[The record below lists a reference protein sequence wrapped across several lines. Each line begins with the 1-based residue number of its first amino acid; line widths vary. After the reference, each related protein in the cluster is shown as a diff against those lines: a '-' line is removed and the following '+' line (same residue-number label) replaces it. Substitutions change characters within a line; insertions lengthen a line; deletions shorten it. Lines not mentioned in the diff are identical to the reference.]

1 MKKEIEFI
9 KSATEK
15 LRTQGDITVDEANYI
30 FILATVIYTYELGQ
44 HFGKQYLNNFNSKF
58 NYPDVSRA
66 LSEWYDEV
74 CSQISDKFEFH
85 NFVATIPSMP
95 LCPVFTGVRKE
106 YAPTLHAIYKTW
118 YEKGR
123 VLECNWKTTNNFYNA
138 NKDTNKEMLRWL
150 LKNVLLSFDV
160 IYGKLN
166 EIYFTRYGVLGL
178 LPVYER
184 EIEQE
189 KLHKLSEYNV
199 PFLQSANSRRAL
211 SHKYY
216 SIVCPIEYKDVV
228 NAIADDQPIPKVMP
242 VETKTRIPKD
252 VAYIEYLTSRLYN
265 RGDIEL
271 EEADNLYLLFKTY
284 QMLRAMANK
293 VTAPLTAIFRQKV
306 RSMAEPGL
314 QALRLWY
321 EAVEKMLKQNKHG
334 NFVQT
339 LPNNTSMNLYQLGA
353 PIKRCL
359 KILPKEPPE
368 VIVRCN
374 DVFDIKDVCL
384 DVGRVAIKT
393 EFDEYAYYISSRYG
407 FFERNGIDMSLWKTI
422 TKYENRAWKDIFE
435 SPRKHMMENI
445 MLGKLC
451 FAEYLG
457 IKYIII
463 NNAIAVQE
471 EDRKKALEIL
481 NLPNNKILYA
491 AELAVQKDLEKIQ
504 NELTKR
510 PEDETLVN
518 KERALRTMNA
528 DNIALEYITQ
538 GVKMVYKAQKDKEE
552 YIEDG
557 DWMEVVR

>member
-1 MKKEIEFI
+1 MKRETEFV
-9 KSATEK
+9 KTMTEK
-15 LRTQGDITVDEANYI
+15 LKTQGDVTEDEATYI
-30 FILATVIYTYELGQ
+30 FILATVVYTYELGQ
-44 HFGKQYLNNFNSKF
+44 HFGKQHLNDFNFKF
-58 NYPDVSRA
+58 NYPDVSEA
-66 LSEWYDEV
+66 LGEWYDEV
-74 CSQISDKFEFH
+74 RSQISDEFEFH
-85 NFVATIPSMP
+85 NFITTIPSIP
-95 LCPVFTGVRKE
+95 LCPVLIGVERS
-106 YAPTLHAIYKTW
+106 YARTLHAIYKVW
-118 YEKGR
+118 YEKGHI
-123 VLECNWKTTNNFYNA
+123 LERNWTTSNSLHNVDERMFQWLKENA
-138 NKDTNKEMLRWL
+138 P
-150 LKNVLLSFDV
+150 LSFD
-160 IYGKLN
+160 IMPGSRGK
-166 EIYFTRYGVLGL
+166 IHFVRYGVLGL
-178 LPVYER
+178 LPVYES

-189 KLHKLSEYNV
+189 KLHKLT
-199 PFLQSANSRRAL
+199 
-211 SHKYY
+211 
-216 SIVCPIEYKDVV
+216 
-228 NAIADDQPIPKVMP
+228 
-242 VETKTRIPKD
+242 ETKTRAPKD
-252 VAYIEYLTSRLYN
+252 VTYIESLTSRLYSH
-265 RGDIEL
+265 GDISL
-271 EEADNLYLLFKTY
+271 EEADNLYLLLKMY
-284 QMLRAMANK
+284 QILRARARQAK
-293 VTAPLTAIFRQKV
+293 GPEAAPFRQKI

-435 SPRKHMMENI
+435 SPRKNMMENI